1 MTHTAVIS
9 RLQITLEYQRKKGG
23 GETWLAKGW
32 RTNLRDDMASGIL
45 KRRGL
50 LILGIC
56 AAAVAVYATR
66 SMWTGG
72 ASTAQ
77 APPRPQAV
85 SVEVAKAEKKP
96 VPLDVDSIGAVTPI
110 SSVALKSRLETTIM
124 AVHFEDG
131 ARVKEGDLLFTLD
144 ARQIDAQIA
153 QAEGNLARSRS
164 QLVAAERDLKRYTD
178 LIGKGATTQVN
189 VDNAKTAS
197 DTATAI
203 IQADEAIVDNLK
215 VQKSFTKITAPISG
229 RISAATVKVGNFVR
243 PADTSALATINQ
255 MAPVYVTFAIPQ
267 RVLSDLRD
275 AMKAGQS
282 SVTATI
288 PGNGKSETGGIAMVE
303 NTVDP
308 TTGMVTVRGIMG
320 NESELLW
327 PGILVNTRLTVRTE
341 DAVIVPSVGVQRS
354 QTGNFV
360 FVVRD
365 GKAQVQPVT
374 IGRTFQGVS
383 VVDSGLE
390 GGEDIV
396 VDGQLLLSNGTL
408 VEPRSRKAGA

>member
-1 MTHTAVIS
+1 
-9 RLQITLEYQRKKGG
+9 
-23 GETWLAKGW
+23 
-32 RTNLRDDMASGIL
+32 MASGLL

-50 LILGIC
+50 LILGVC
-56 AAAVAVYATR
+56 AVAIVAYATR
-66 SMWTGG
+66 SMWGG
-72 ASTAQ
+72 GGTTAQ
-77 APPRPQAV
+77 VAPRLQAV

-96 VPLDVDSIGAVTPI
+96 VPVDVDSIGAVTPI
-110 SSVALKSRLETTIM
+110 SSVALKSRLETTIV

-131 ARVKEGDLLFTLD
+131 ARVKVGDPLFTLD
-144 ARQIDAQIA
+144 SRQIDAQIA
-153 QAEGNLARSRS
+153 QAEGNLARSKS
-164 QLVAAERDLKRYTD
+164 QLVAAERDMRRFNE

-189 VDNAKTAS
+189 VDNAKTAA
-197 DTATAI
+197 DTATAT
-203 IQADEAIVDNLK
+203 IQADQAILDNLK
-215 VQKSFTKITAPISG
+215 VQKSFTNITAPISG

-243 PADTSALATINQ
+243 PADTSPLATINQ

-275 AMKAGQS
+275 AMKDGLS

-288 PGNGKSETGGIAMVE
+288 PGNGKSEIGTIAMVE
-303 NTVDP
+303 NTVDA
-308 TTGMVTVRGIMG
+308 TTGMVTVRGMMG

-341 DAVIVPSVGVQRS
+341 EAVIVPSVGVQRS

-374 IGRTFQGVS
+374 VSRTFQGFS
-383 VVDSGLE
+383 VVDSGLQ

-396 VDGQLLLSNGTL
+396 VDGQLLLSNGTP
-408 VEPRSRKAGA
+408 VAPRSRKAGA

>member
-1 MTHTAVIS
+1 MN
-9 RLQITLEYQRKKGG
+9 G
-23 GETWLAKGW
+23 
-32 RTNLRDDMASGIL
+32 NFF
-45 KRRGL
+45 KRRIL
-50 LILGIC
+50 LAGIVI
-56 AAAVAVYATR
+56 AAIALYATR
-66 SMWTGG
+66 SMWMGG
-72 ASTAQ
+72 ATTAQ

-110 SSVALKSRLETTIM
+110 SSVALKSRVETTIVG
-124 AVHFEDG
+124 VHFEDG

-144 ARQIDAQIA
+144 SRQIDAQIA
-153 QAEGNLARSRS
+153 QAEGNLARSQS
-164 QLVAAERDLKRYTD
+164 QLVAAERDMRRFNE

-189 VDNAKTAS
+189 VDNAKTAA
-197 DTATAI
+197 DTATAT
-203 IQADEAIVDNLK
+203 IQADQAILDNLK
-215 VQKSFTKITAPISG
+215 VQKSYTKILAPISG

-243 PADTSALATINQ
+243 PADTSPLATINQ

-275 AMKAGQS
+275 AMKDGQS

-288 PGNGKSETGGIAMVE
+288 PGNGKSETGNIAMVE
-303 NTVDP
+303 NTVDA
-308 TTGMVTVRGIMG
+308 TTGMVTVRGMMA
-320 NESELLW
+320 NDNELLW

-341 DAVIVPSVGVQRS
+341 NAVIVPSVGVQRS

-374 IGRTFQGVS
+374 IGRTFQGFS

-396 VDGQLLLSNGTL
+396 VDGQLLLSNGTS
-408 VEPRSRKAGA
+408 VAPRSRKAGA